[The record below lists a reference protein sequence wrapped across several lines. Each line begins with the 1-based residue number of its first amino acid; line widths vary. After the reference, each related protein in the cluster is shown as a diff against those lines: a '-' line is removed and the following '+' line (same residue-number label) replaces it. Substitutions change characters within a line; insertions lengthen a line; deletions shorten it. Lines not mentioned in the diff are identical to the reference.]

1 MCCVSVYYNVV
12 TIVTIIYIFGAIN
25 RVRLTPDAPARMDTP
40 DRPPTDPK
48 RKRNAIETAPARPPC
63 KQQAKNRRFYPRN
76 APRPTISPAPPP
88 TGGKTPRKCPENVKR
103 SENAVK
109 NEGEMQ

>member
-63 KQQAKNRRFYPRN
+63 KQQAKNRRFYPRKRPARPFPPPLPRQAEKRPEN
-76 APRPTISPAPPP
+76 AP
-88 TGGKTPRKCPENVKR
+88 KT
-103 SENAVK
+103 
-109 NEGEMQ
+109 